1 MPKYQKIKSFINQTK
16 IYKSINQINIKA
28 LIMDISLQNKKYT
41 NNIDYNDRI
50 SIITKGVHL

>member
-16 IYKSINQINIKA
+16 IYESINQINIKA

-50 SIITKGVHL
+50 SIITKDVHL

>member
-50 SIITKGVHL
+50 SIITKDVHL